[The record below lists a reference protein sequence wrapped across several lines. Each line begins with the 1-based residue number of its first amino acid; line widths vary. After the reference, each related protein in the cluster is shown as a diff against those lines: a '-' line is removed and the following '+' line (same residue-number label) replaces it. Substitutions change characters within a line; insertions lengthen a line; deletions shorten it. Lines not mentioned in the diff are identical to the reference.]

1 MDRGTGGMSTRAS
14 PPSTLH
20 GHLLLLARLAWAVMA
35 ITVLAIILFSVPS
48 SIEHY
53 SSVCTAAS
61 EVCSDERTVDQPTPE
76 GVRALQDAGLSV
88 HTYALLNVVVDK
100 VFQLVW
106 FVVGALIFW
115 RRSDDWM
122 ALLVSVFLLSF
133 GPVAVDPTAAYTL
146 ISSQPAWWFPVRI
159 VDIVGN
165 VSPALFFF
173 LFPSGRFAP
182 RWTRWLAVAFIVNNV
197 PDLLFPELYSRLP
210 SLETVSY
217 LVFLGGVVSMVWSQI
232 YRYRRVSTPAQ
243 RQQTKWV
250 VFGTTLGVA
259 GTFPS
264 QLPVDLSLVG
274 GDTPLTLLF
283 LDAGFSLSLLLIP
296 LSIGVAVLRSHLFDI
311 DLLINRTLVYGSLTT
326 VLVALYFGGIVLLQ
340 RLFVALT
347 SEQSTLAVVASTLL
361 IAALFNPL
369 SRRNQSFIDR
379 RFYRSKYDA
388 AKTLEA
394 FSTRLR
400 DGPRG
405 TQRRPSR
412 GGKGDDAASP
422 RLAVATPRPTTESK
436 RRARAGLLAQC
447 LVYPFG
453 GVAAHRGHPVGV

>member
-1 MDRGTGGMSTRAS
+1 MSTRTS
-14 PPSTLH
+14 PPAITLRERW
-20 GHLLLLARLAWAVMA
+20 LLPARVAWVAVA
-35 ITVLAIILFSVPS
+35 ITVLAIILFSIPS
-48 SIEHY
+48 SFEHY

-61 EVCSDERTVDQPTPE
+61 EVCSSERAVHQATPE

-88 HTYALLNVVVDK
+88 RTYALLNVIVDK

-115 RRSDDWM
+115 RRSDDRM
-122 ALLVSVFLLSF
+122 ALLVSMFLVSF
-133 GPVAVDPTAAYTL
+133 GPVAVDPTAANTL
-146 ISSQPAWWFPVRI
+146 ISSQPAWWLPVHG
-159 VDIVGN
+159 VEIVGT
-165 VSPALFFF
+165 VCSVLFFL
-173 LFPSGRFAP
+173 LFPSGRFVP
-182 RWTRWLAVAFIVNNV
+182 HWMRWLAVAFIVNDVPNV
-197 PDLLFPELYSRLP
+197 LFPQLYSRLP
-210 SLETVSY
+210 PLETVSY

-232 YRYRRVSTPAQ
+232 YRFRRVSSPAQ
-243 RQQTKWV
+243 RQQSKWV
-250 VFGTTLGVA
+250 VFGLTLGIA

-274 GDTPLTLLF
+274 GDTPLTLL
-283 LDAGFSLSLLLIP
+283 LLKVGFTLSLMLIP

-369 SRRNQSFIDR
+369 RRRIQSFIDR

-400 DGPRG
+400 DE
-405 TQRRPSR
+405 TDLEALN
-412 GGKGDDAASP
+412 DD
-422 RLAVATPRPTTESK
+422 L
-436 RRARAGLLAQC
+436 
-447 LVYPFG
+447 
-453 GVAAHRGHPVGV
+453 VGVVRETMQPAHVSLWLRPDPPPRASAGREQVS